1 MDFYLIIFFLFAGIL
16 LGFKLD
22 EKNYFV
28 KFADLIT
35 KLGLVILLLVM
46 GANLGSNNQIVL
58 QLGEIGFQA
67 FAFAAVS
74 IVFSLLAVIIF
85 VKIFNLN
92 NLLLGAGPE
101 TAAEIENQNLK
112 QNQKADNTMSILI
125 FASVIIGILIGFFLL
140 NGSDLVWLDSLTN
153 YSLAVLLFGVGIDI
167 GASRELI
174 KDLKLMGWKL
184 ILIPILIA
192 FGSILG
198 AVLTGGVFGFAVGE
212 SAAVGAGF
220 GWYSLSGVL
229 ISKLHSAEL
238 GSLAFLTNVFRELLT
253 VMILPLV
260 AKYFG
265 SLAVIAPGGAT
276 TMDVTLPLVKEVG
289 GEAVV
294 IPAFVSGA
302 VLSTLVPVLVPL
314 FLNI

>member
-1 MDFYLIIFFLFAGIL
+1 MDFYLIIIFLFTGIL
-16 LGFKLD
+16 IGFKLD
-22 EKNYFV
+22 EKNKFV

-35 KLGLVILLLVM
+35 KAGLVILLLVM

-67 FAFAAVS
+67 FIFAAVS
-74 IVFSLLAVIIF
+74 IIFSVLAVIIF
-85 VKIFNLN
+85 VKMLDLN

-101 TAAEIENQNLK
+101 KESEIEEQS
-112 QNQKADNTMSILI
+112 ADNTMTILI
-125 FASVIIGILIGFFLL
+125 FASVVIGILIGYFLL
-140 NGSDLVWLDSLTN
+140 NGGEQGWLDSLTN

-167 GASRELI
+167 GASREII

-184 ILIPILIA
+184 IVIPILIA
-192 FGSILG
+192 FGSLMG
-198 AVLTGGVFGFAVGE
+198 SVLTGLIFGFAVRE

-265 SLAVIAPGGAT
+265 SLAAIAPGGAT
-276 TMDVTLPLVKEVG
+276 TMDVTLPLVKESG

-302 VLSTLVPVLVPL
+302 VLSTLVPILVPL
-314 FLNI
+314 FLKF

>member
-1 MDFYLIIFFLFAGIL
+1 MDFYLIIFFLFTGIL

-22 EKNYFV
+22 AKNHFV

-35 KLGLVILLLVM
+35 KVGLVILLLAM
-46 GANLGSNNQIVL
+46 GANLGSNDQIVL

-67 FAFAAVS
+67 FVFAAVS
-74 IVFSLLAVIIF
+74 IIFSLLAVIFF
-85 VKIFNLN
+85 VRIFNLN
-92 NLLLGAGPE
+92 HLLLSADPE
-101 TAAEIENQNLK
+101 TEAELEEES
-112 QNQKADNTMSILI
+112 ADNTMTILI
-125 FASVIIGILIGFFLL
+125 FASVVIGILSGYFLL
-140 NGSDLVWLDSLTN
+140 NGSQQSWIDSLTN

-167 GASRELI
+167 GASREVI
-174 KDLKLMGWKL
+174 EDLRIMGWKL
-184 ILIPILIA
+184 IVIPILIA
-192 FGSILG
+192 LGSLLG
-198 AVLTGGVFGFAVGE
+198 SVISGTAFGFAAGE

-238 GSLAFLTNVFRELLT
+238 GSLAFLTNVLRELLT

-276 TMDVTLPLVKEVG
+276 TMDVTLPLVKESG

-302 VLSTLVPVLVPL
+302 VLSTLVPILVPL
-314 FLNI
+314 FLNF

>member
-1 MDFYLIIFFLFAGIL
+1 LDFYLIILFLFTGIL
-16 LGFKLD
+16 LGFKL
-22 EKNYFV
+22 EEENYFV

-35 KLGLVILLLVM
+35 KVGLVILLLAM
-46 GANLGSNNQIVL
+46 GANLGSSDQIVL

-67 FAFAAVS
+67 FIFAAAS
-74 IVFSLLAVIIF
+74 IIFSLLAVIIF
-85 VKIFNLN
+85 AKIFNLN
-92 NLLLGAGPE
+92 NLLLKAAPE
-101 TAAEIENQNLK
+101 TEAEIEDQST
-112 QNQKADNTMSILI
+112 DNTMTILI
-125 FASVIIGILIGFFLL
+125 FVSVVTGILFGYFLL
-140 NGSDLVWLDSLTN
+140 RGGQRGWIDVVTN

-167 GASRELI
+167 GSSREI
-174 KDLKLMGWKL
+174 IEDLRLMGWKL
-184 ILIPILIA
+184 IVIPILIA
-192 FGSILG
+192 FGSLLG
-198 AVLTGGVFGFAVGE
+198 AVLTGLLFGFAAGE

-276 TMDVTLPLVKEVG
+276 TMDVTLPLVKESG

-302 VLSTLVPVLVPL
+302 VLSTLVPILVPL

>member
-22 EKNYFV
+22 QKNHFV
-28 KFADLIT
+28 RFADLIT
-35 KLGLVILLLVM
+35 KAGLVILLLAM
-46 GANLGSNNQIVL
+46 GANLGSNDQIVL

-67 FAFAAVS
+67 FIFAAVS
-74 IVFSLLAVIIF
+74 IIFSLLAVITF

-92 NLLLGAGPE
+92 NLLLGADPE
-101 TAAEIENQNLK
+101 VEAEVEAQN
-112 QNQKADNTMSILI
+112 ADNTMTILI
-125 FASVIIGILIGFFLL
+125 FASVVIGILFGYFLL
-140 NGSDLVWLDSLTN
+140 SGSEQEWIDVLTN

-167 GASRELI
+167 GASREI
-174 KDLKLMGWKL
+174 IADLRLMGWKL
-184 ILIPILIA
+184 IVIPILIA
-192 FGSILG
+192 LGSLLG
-198 AVLTGGVFGFAVGE
+198 SVLSGAAFGFAAGE

-265 SLAVIAPGGAT
+265 SLAVIAPGGAA
-276 TMDVTLPLVKEVG
+276 TMDVTLPLVKESG

-302 VLSTLVPVLVPL
+302 VLSTLVPILVPL
-314 FLNI
+314 FLNF

>member
-1 MDFYLIIFFLFAGIL
+1 MDFYLIILFLFTGIL

-22 EKNYFV
+22 EKNKFV
-28 KFADLIT
+28 IFADLIT
-35 KLGLVILLLVM
+35 KIGLVILLLAM
-46 GANLGSNNQIVL
+46 GANLGSSDQIVL

-67 FAFAAVS
+67 FIFAAAS
-74 IVFSLLAVIIF
+74 IIFSLLAVIIF
-85 VKIFNLN
+85 VNIFNLN
-92 NLLLGAGPE
+92 NLLLKAEPKTE
-101 TAAEIENQNLK
+101 AEIDNQS
-112 QNQKADNTMSILI
+112 ADNTMTILI
-125 FASVIIGILIGFFLL
+125 FASVVIGILFGYFML
-140 NGSDLVWLDSLTN
+140 NGTEQGWLDLLTN

-167 GASRELI
+167 GASREI
-174 KDLKLMGWKL
+174 IEDLKLMGWKL
-184 ILIPILIA
+184 IVIPILIA
-192 FGSILG
+192 FGSLLG
-198 AVLTGGVFGFAVGE
+198 SVLSGTVFGFAVGE

-265 SLAVIAPGGAT
+265 RLAVIAPGGAT
-276 TMDVTLPLVKEVG
+276 TMDVTLPLVKESG

-302 VLSTLVPVLVPL
+302 VLSTLVPILVPL
-314 FLNI
+314 ILNF

>member
-1 MDFYLIIFFLFAGIL
+1 MDFYLIIFFLFTGIL

-22 EKNYFV
+22 EKNHFV
-28 KFADLIT
+28 KFADSIT
-35 KLGLVILLLVM
+35 KVGLVFLLLAM
-46 GANLGSNNQIVL
+46 GAGLGSNNQIVL

-67 FAFAAVS
+67 FVFAAVS
-74 IVFSLLAVIIF
+74 IIFSLLAVIIF

-101 TAAEIENQNLK
+101 TEAEIENPETENT
-112 QNQKADNTMSILI
+112 QKADNTMSILI

-140 NGSDLVWLDSLTN
+140 NGQELVWLDSLTN
-153 YSLAVLLFGVGIDI
+153 YSLVVLLFGVGIDI
-167 GASRELI
+167 GASREII
-174 KDLKLMGWKL
+174 KDLKIMGWKL

-198 AVLTGGVFGFAVGE
+198 TVLTGGIFGFAAGE

-265 SLAVIAPGGAT
+265 NLAVIAPGGAT
-276 TMDVTLPLVKEVG
+276 TMDVTLPLVKEAG

>member
-22 EKNYFV
+22 QENNFV

-35 KLGLVILLLVM
+35 KVGLVILLLVM

-67 FAFAAVS
+67 FAFAAAS
-74 IVFSLLAVIIF
+74 IIFSLLAVIIF

-101 TAAEIENQNLK
+101 TEAEIKNQNPEK
-112 QNQKADNTMSILI
+112 TQKADNKMSILI
-125 FASVIIGILIGFFLL
+125 FASVVSGILVGYFLL

-167 GASRELI
+167 GASREIL
-174 KDLKLMGWKL
+174 KDLKLLGWKL
-184 ILIPILIA
+184 VLIPILIA
-192 FGSILG
+192 SGSILG
-198 AVLTGGVFGFAVGE
+198 TVLTGSIFGFAAGE

-276 TMDVTLPLVKEVG
+276 TMDVTLPLVKEAG

-302 VLSTLVPVLVPL
+302 VLSSLVPLLVPL